1 VEVILRA
8 AIVFA
13 VVLLLIPEQPGK
25 AGEAAPASGVLV
37 ALQSA
42 VLDDIAKV
50 RSDIAESQAK
60 RGGSLLDKI

>member
-1 VEVILRA
+1 MEVILKA

-13 VVLLLIPEQPGK
+13 VVLVLIPEQPGK
-25 AGEAAPASGVLV
+25 ADEAAPAKGVLV

>member
-25 AGEAAPASGVLV
+25 AGETAPAKGVLV
-37 ALQSA
+37 AMQSA
-42 VLDDIAKV
+42 VLDDIAQV

>member
-1 VEVILRA
+1 VEVILKA

-13 VVLLLIPEQPGK
+13 VVLLLIPDQPGK
-25 AGEAAPASGVLV
+25 AGEAAPASGVLT

-42 VLDDIAKV
+42 LLDDIAQV

>member
-1 VEVILRA
+1 MILRA

-13 VVLLLIPEQPGK
+13 VVLLLIPDQPGK
-25 AGEAAPASGVLV
+25 AGEVAPAKGVLT

-42 VLDDIAKV
+42 MLDDIAKV

>member
-1 VEVILRA
+1 MILKA

-13 VVLLLIPEQPGK
+13 VVLLLIPDQPGK
-25 AGEAAPASGVLV
+25 AGEAAPASGVLT

-42 VLDDIAKV
+42 MLDDIARV

>member
-1 VEVILRA
+1 MILKA

-13 VVLLLIPEQPGK
+13 VVLVLIPEQPGK
-25 AGEAAPASGVLV
+25 ADEAAPAKGVLV

-50 RSDIAESQAK
+50 RSDIAESQAE

>member
-13 VVLLLIPEQPGK
+13 GVLLLIPHESGK
-25 AGEAAPASGVLV
+25 AGDAAPASGVLV

-50 RSDIAESQAK
+50 RSDIAESQAE
-60 RGGSLLDKI
+60 RGGSLLDRI

>member
-1 VEVILRA
+1 MILKA

-13 VVLLLIPEQPGK
+13 VVLLLIPDQPGM
-25 AGEAAPASGVLV
+25 AGEAAPAKGVLV

-42 VLDDIAKV
+42 LLEDIARV
-50 RSDIAESQAK
+50 RSDIAESQAE